1 MPFDLSHSLVI
12 GVSSRALFSLE
23 EENKIFEEQGVAAYI
38 AYQLAHED
46 TPMKPGVAFPLV
58 KAVLA
63 LNSRFPGQRKTE
75 VVLMSRKDPATAL
88 RVFNSFSHYGLDI
101 QRAALTSGKS
111 LAPYLKA
118 FKVDLFLSAYEEDVR
133 TAAETGI
140 AAARVFGSEGQ
151 YAADEKE
158 IRIAFDGDAVVFS
171 DDSERIFQEQ
181 GLEAFLAHE
190 KENAK
195 KPLPEGPFAKLLKT
209 ISELQAASAPGD
221 APIRT
226 ALVTARNSPAHE
238 RVIRTFRAWNVTI
251 DEAFFMGGV
260 EKTEILAAFHP
271 HMFFDDQEA
280 HLVRA
285 AGRVPVAQVPGS
297 LSRERKG

>member
-1 MPFDLSHSLVI
+1 
-12 GVSSRALFSLE
+12 
-23 EENKIFEEQGVAAYI
+23 
-38 AYQLAHED
+38 
-46 TPMKPGVAFPLV
+46 
-58 KAVLA
+58 
-63 LNSRFPGQRKTE
+63 
-75 VVLMSRKDPATAL
+75 VVLMSRKDPGTAL

-118 FKVDLFLSAYEEDVR
+118 FKVDLFLSAYAEDVR
-133 TAAETGI
+133 TAAEAGI
-140 AAARVFGSEGQ
+140 AAARVFGPEGP

-171 DDSERIFQEQ
+171 GDSERIFQEQ

-238 RVIRTFRAWNVTI
+238 RVIRTLRAWNVTI

-260 EKTEILAAFHP
+260 EKTEILAAFRP

-297 LSRERKG
+297 LNRERKG